1 MSLRK
6 MQRTETNKQ
15 VLVRFF
21 FIRPN
26 VKNAILFHPNPNI

>member
-1 MSLRK
+1 MPLGE

-21 FIRPN
+21 FIRLN